1 MIRVSENSASLSPA
15 FRDSIFDV
23 RGGVQLSVAV
33 EQGSTIHINTSSS
46 INALNACKVC
56 VKLRNLQ
63 SCQTQVVLKQ
73 DALLDFSCSQPE
85 KVFFVQIIRV
95 IATSNIDPKEHDSF
109 VKFNRTFIWILKST
123 ATRSLQLNFSSTG
136 LKQIQPPETCPDK
149 HTYKIMVEN
158 VSVGWFC
165 KNGVVQQIH
174 LRNSGRLSLEV
185 IGGQRMNAKVIG
197 LSTGG
202 TMISLARILVALPD
216 KSSSQDFLT
225 PYFIPEN
232 AEVLWS
238 FNIPSTYYTDVHILS
253 YTLPKCLQS
262 ESIPR
267 MKYTWQGANPVV
279 KGMNEMQPSVEPGN
293 FYLSIK
299 NCKMSFPHSP
309 SQSLRVHFQISAM
322 KRRRGQCEG
331 DLPDKQ
337 VLEINVKKKDPKS
350 VCVLQQDS
358 LITDTVTIASGKHFV
373 LNTFDCNKD
382 ELELT
387 VNQTIECKDW
397 KNCATTAFPLTFQ
410 YEQQCIPGVLKTL
423 TWLIHG
429 PLNSA
434 VHLESP
440 LDGLRYCLPG
450 DKCVFMLTLAHANT
464 PSFTLGQF
472 CPRGSFQKIQ
482 IRESN
487 IVISA
492 SLSSFSEQSMGDK
505 AFLTY
510 SFTKE
515 ISENYIFSVAPKS
528 DSPTNLAT
536 PGWPNA
542 VTSSSTVSW
551 IVDMEPQSTST
562 LTFSNISQPICK
574 GEHPKITVQT
584 VESQEMLLSSKTGDK
599 LKDLLVHESFY
610 INMTNCKSPT
620 GAFRAKME
628 ITVHSSSHKL
638 LMGII
643 LGVVGLVLVAVTAV
657 VILIVIRKKKKKKK
671 PPPVSVYSPSNHA
684 FLPGLH
690 GIPEIPQED
699 EDDAHTYVYIDDT
712 IVYSD
717 LLKKEDDTPDVHNLI
732 KPPIPIRPA
741 KDGKPL
747 LPKKIPAS
755 IQGQFNSCQ
764 LSKTLTGS
772 SEGGIYE
779 TKLSVKEKKKE

>member
-1 MIRVSENSASLSPA
+1 MT
-15 FRDSIFDV
+15 
-23 RGGVQLSVAV
+23 GGVQLSVAV

-158 VSVGWFC
+158 VSV
-165 KNGVVQQIH
+165 
-174 LRNSGRLSLEV
+174 
-185 IGGQRMNAKVIG
+185 A
-197 LSTGG
+197 
-202 TMISLARILVALPD
+202 LARILVALPD

-610 INMTNCKSPT
+610 INMTNCKLPT

-643 LGVVGLVLVAVTAV
+643 LGVMGLVLVAVTAV
-657 VILIVIRKKKKKKK
+657 VILIVIRGI
-671 PPPVSVYSPSNHA
+671 SSPSP
-684 FLPGLH
+684 PGVSMAL
-690 GIPEIPQED
+690 
-699 EDDAHTYVYIDDT
+699 
-712 IVYSD
+712 
-717 LLKKEDDTPDVHNLI
+717 
-732 KPPIPIRPA
+732 
-741 KDGKPL
+741 
-747 LPKKIPAS
+747 
-755 IQGQFNSCQ
+755 C
-764 LSKTLTGS
+764 TL
-772 SEGGIYE
+772 
-779 TKLSVKEKKKE
+779 